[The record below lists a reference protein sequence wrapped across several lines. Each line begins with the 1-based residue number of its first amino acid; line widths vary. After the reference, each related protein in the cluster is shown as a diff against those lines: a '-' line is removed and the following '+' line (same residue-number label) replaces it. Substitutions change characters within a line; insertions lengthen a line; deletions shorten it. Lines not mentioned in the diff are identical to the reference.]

1 MARKPRKKKTP
12 TAGAN
17 AMEVPGP
24 APVASPGVV
33 EVSAYQAAINAMD
46 EAVNALGAIPIGRRN
61 PEFRYALQVYTD
73 ARPGIMEHFNRVKER
88 KG

>member
-1 MARKPRKKKTP
+1 MARKPRKKKTAP
-12 TAGAN
+12 ATPPVLADARPRN
-17 AMEVPGP
+17 QEVD
-24 APVASPGVV
+24 
-33 EVSAYQAAINAMD
+33 AYQSALNAMD